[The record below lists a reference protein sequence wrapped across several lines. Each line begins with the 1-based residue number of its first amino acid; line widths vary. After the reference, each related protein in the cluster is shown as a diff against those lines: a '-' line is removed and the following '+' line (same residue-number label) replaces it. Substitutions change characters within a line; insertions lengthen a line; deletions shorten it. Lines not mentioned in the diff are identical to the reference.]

1 MSTRHIHLD
10 AVGGVAGD
18 MFIAAT
24 IDAFPEFE
32 SRIFSDATAVLPR
45 GLQPRF
51 DRGSSGGISVLR
63 FSITGQAEHA
73 HAHRHGSFRDLRKRI
88 EDADLCAGTSAHAI
102 AILTALARV
111 EAAIHGVALDD
122 VHFHEIADWDSLA
135 DVVAAG
141 SIIAALDARWSVS
154 ALPIGG
160 GTVKT
165 AHGVLPVPAPATAML
180 LKGFNWR
187 DDGIPGERV
196 TPTGAAILNYV
207 TSGAVAIVPDGRL
220 AAIGTGAGSRQLP
233 GTPNILRVLAFEL
246 DASQRESVVALSFDV
261 DDMTGEEIGVATDR
275 LRECEGVIDLSIEM
289 LLGKKGRPLNGF
301 RLLVKPEALE
311 AVKAAC
317 LAETSTL
324 GIRWHTEQRAILPR
338 SIEAAVVGGR
348 EVRVKGAD
356 RAGCITRKVESD
368 DLAAI
373 GGLEA
378 RRRFKA
384 KAEREGNEK

>member
-1 MSTRHIHLD
+1 MSTKHIHLD

-63 FSITGQAEHA
+63 FSITGQAEHS
-73 HAHRHGSFRDLRKRI
+73 HAHGHGSFRDLRRRI
-88 EDADLCAGTSAHAI
+88 EDADLSAGTSAHAI

-111 EAAIHGVALDD
+111 EAAIHGVAVDD

-207 TSGAVAIVPDGRL
+207 TMGAETIVPEGRL
-220 AAIGTGAGSRQLP
+220 AAVGTGAGSRQLP
-233 GTPNILRVLAFEL
+233 GTPNILRVLAFEF
-246 DASQRESVVALSFDV
+246 DTSQRESVVALSFDV
-261 DDMTGEEIGVATDR
+261 DDMTGEEIGVAADR
-275 LRECEGVIDLSIEM
+275 LREHEGVIDLSIEM

-317 LAETSTL
+317 LTETSTL
-324 GIRWHTEQRAILPR
+324 GLRWHTEQRAILPR
-338 SIEAAVVGGR
+338 SIEAASVEGR
-348 EVRVKGAD
+348 EVRVKGAG

-368 DLAAI
+368 DLVAI

-384 KAEREGNEK
+384 KAEREGDEK